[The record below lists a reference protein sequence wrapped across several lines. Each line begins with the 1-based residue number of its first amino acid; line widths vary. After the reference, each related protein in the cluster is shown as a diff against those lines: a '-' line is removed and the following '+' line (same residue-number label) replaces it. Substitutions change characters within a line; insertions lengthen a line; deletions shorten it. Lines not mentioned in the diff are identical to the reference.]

1 MKETNKRRR
10 LPLRHLIADTGFW
23 RSVLQWGF
31 FLWILM
37 IGVQFGRFVHHFES
51 GGIARFVSRPPGV
64 EGFLPIGALVSL
76 KYWLVTGI
84 FPKVH
89 PAALVLFL
97 TFLTMSLLAK
107 KSFCSWLCPVGTLSE
122 GFWKLGRRIFGR
134 NFRPWPK
141 LDLLLRGIKYL
152 LLLFFAKLVLL
163 GMSASALEGFL
174 HSPYWAISDVKMLH
188 FFSAMSATTLVC
200 LLILAGL
207 SLLYQNAWCRYLC
220 PYGALLGLASLLSP
234 LKVRRRAGACTDCR
248 RCSKRC
254 PASIPIHRKNS
265 VHSPECTGCL
275 TCVNACPEQALAMD
289 FWRRERSVPRWTF
302 PLLVVAIYSCGV
314 AVGMVTGH
322 WETSLT
328 AHDYQRLIP
337 MVKYLSH

>member
-10 LPLRHLIADTGFW
+10 LPLRDLIADTGFW

-51 GGIARFVSRPPGV
+51 DGIARFVSRPPGV

-163 GMSASALEGFL
+163 GMPASALEGFL
-174 HSPYWAISDVKMLH
+174 QSPYWAISDVKMLH

-200 LLILAGL
+200 LLFLAGL

-234 LKVRRRAGACTDCR
+234 LKVRRREEACTDCR

-254 PASIPIHRKNS
+254 PAGIPIHRKNS

-289 FWRRERSVPRWTF
+289 FWQRERSVPRWTF

-314 AVGMVTGH
+314 AVGMVAGH